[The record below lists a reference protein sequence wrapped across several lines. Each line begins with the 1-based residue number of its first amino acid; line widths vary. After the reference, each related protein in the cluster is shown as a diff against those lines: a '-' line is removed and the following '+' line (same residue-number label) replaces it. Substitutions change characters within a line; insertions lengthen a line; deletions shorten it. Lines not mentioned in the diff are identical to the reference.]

1 MTGGK
6 EAEFVKVGNR
16 RNANK
21 QNIYQLR
28 SSKSVEYAVD
38 AIRKSP
44 VAPFVKALY
53 LYGSCARGEQTY
65 GSDVDL
71 FLELQ
76 PDFDTQ
82 KYKDDVILLK
92 GRVSPVDMNMAEV
105 DLKVVVGDE
114 WRKNQMLYYQ
124 NILKEGV
131 DIWQKI

>member
-1 MTGGK
+1 MR
-6 EAEFVKVGNR
+6 VGNR
-16 RNANK
+16 RTINK
-21 QNIYQLR
+21 QNMYRLH
-28 SSKSVEYAVD
+28 SSKSVEYAVNV
-38 AIRKSP
+38 IRKSP

-76 PDFDTQ
+76 SDFDTQ

-92 GRVSPVDMNMAEV
+92 GRVSPSDINMAEV

-114 WRKNQMLYYQ
+114 WKRNKMLYYQ

>member
-1 MTGGK
+1 MR
-6 EAEFVKVGNR
+6 VGNR
-16 RNANK
+16 RTINK
-21 QNIYQLR
+21 QNMYRLH
-28 SSKSVEYAVD
+28 SSKSVEYAVNV
-38 AIRKSP
+38 IRKSP

-76 PDFDTQ
+76 SDFDTQ

-92 GRVSPVDMNMAEV
+92 GRVSPNDINMAEV

-114 WRKNQMLYYQ
+114 WKTNKMLYYQ

>member
-1 MTGGK
+1 MR
-6 EAEFVKVGNR
+6 VGNR
-16 RNANK
+16 RNINK
-21 QNIYQLR
+21 QSVYRLH

-38 AIRKSP
+38 IIRKSP

-76 PDFDTQ
+76 PDFDIQ

-92 GRVSPVDMNMAEV
+92 GRVSPTDMNMAEV
-105 DLKVVVGDE
+105 DLKVVVGDD
-114 WRKNQMLYYQ
+114 WKKNQMLYYQ
-124 NILKEGV
+124 NVLREGV
-131 DIWQKI
+131 NIWQKV

>member
-1 MTGGK
+1 M
-6 EAEFVKVGNR
+6 KVGNR
-16 RNANK
+16 RNINK
-21 QNIYQLR
+21 QNIYQLH
-28 SSKSVEYAVD
+28 SSKSIEYAVNV
-38 AIRKSP
+38 IRKSP

-92 GRVSPVDMNMAEV
+92 GRVSPTDINMAEV
-105 DLKVVVGDE
+105 DLKVVVGDA
-114 WRKNQMLYYQ
+114 WRRNQMLYYQ

-131 DIWQKI
+131 NIWQKN

>member
-1 MTGGK
+1 M
-6 EAEFVKVGNR
+6 
-16 RNANK
+16 
-21 QNIYQLR
+21 YQLHSR
-28 SSKSVEYAVD
+28 KSIEYAVNV
-38 AIRKSP
+38 IRKSSL
-44 VAPFVKALY
+44 APFVKALY

-92 GRVSPVDMNMAEV
+92 GRVSPTDINMAEV
-105 DLKVVVGDE
+105 DLKVVVGDD
-114 WRKNQMLYYQ
+114 WRRNQMLYYQ

-131 DIWQKI
+131 DIWQKN